1 MKKSLLFALSALFS
15 PLLLIAQTSGG
26 PDSYGYTWVNSDD
39 LNGPTFDW
47 VDIST
52 IGTPVD
58 GLTDDNASAFITM
71 GPSFHYYWSDVTKII
86 VGSNG
91 WLSFDQASNIAHCF
105 PSIPSAGGAAD
116 HLLAPMMTDLLFGQ
130 AGTDAV
136 AYTYHD
142 NVNNRFIVSYIDVP
156 WWSATAPGYIGLNT
170 FQVILSSADSS
181 ITYQYLD
188 MDQAS
193 LNDIVGC
200 DQDLVIGIENVTGDI
215 GLQVINEQVPADS
228 FAIKFYYPEAVT
240 FAIQDATPTWNQN
253 PGNKGTFVVSGTDI
267 NLQTNIGN
275 VGNEDFVDEI
285 QVSGQL
291 QSLNLVELY
300 IDYDTIPSLTA
311 GGSNTIVFSSIANL
325 PEGQYFFNTSSTNPN
340 DINPGNN
347 QNVTEITAVDM
358 NQPSFVLSHATQGFP
373 DGAVAWTGGGGVGVF
388 IKPPTYPVTLDSI
401 SVFIND
407 GGLGAE
413 EFTLEV
419 YDDDSM
425 NDAPGT
431 VIATELVA
439 AGSYTINTWVTVALS
454 SPIEIQDG
462 GIFLGWIHPGTSSVT
477 LGTELAGPIS
487 NQSYEFVGG
496 GWAAYRENAT
506 TEFLINGIFESECG
520 NFTINTDN
528 ISDVSCWGAN
538 DGSIDISVNG
548 GTPGYS
554 YTWSN
559 GVGAVEDPS
568 GLNPG
573 VYVLAVEDSLGC
585 QTGVS
590 VTINQ
595 PTEISTSATSEDEMA
610 GDDGSIDLTVTGG
623 TPPYSYLWD
632 HGSINQDPSGLSSG
646 DYVVTVTDA
655 NGCESDLSVTVASQ
669 VGILETEHVV
679 LQVYPNPNNGS
690 FILSGEFRS
699 GDRFNVRDL
708 IGNEVGFDLAHQNG
722 QVRIDLNESATG
734 VYFVNWTNGIQSG
747 TAKLMVN

>member
-1 MKKSLLFALSALFS
+1 MKKSLLFALSVLFS
-15 PLLLIAQTSGG
+15 PALLIAQTSGG
-26 PDSYGYTWVNSDD
+26 PDAYGYTWVNSDD

-52 IGTPVD
+52 IGTPVA

-142 NVNNRFIVSYIDVP
+142 NVNNRFIVSYVDVP
-156 WWSATAPGYIGLNT
+156 WWSATAPGYVGLNT

-181 ITYQYLD
+181 ITFQYLD

-240 FAIQDATPTWNQN
+240 FAIQDATPSWNQN

-275 VGNEDFVDEI
+275 VGNEDFIDEI

-311 GGSNTIVFSSIANL
+311 GGSNTIVFSSTANL

-373 DGAVAWTGGGGVGVF
+373 DGVVAWTGGGGVGVF

-439 AGSYTINTWVTVALS
+439 AGTYTINTWVSVALS

-462 GIFLGWIHPGTSSVT
+462 GIFIGWIHPGTSSVT

-487 NQSYEFVGG
+487 HQSYEFVGG

-538 DGSIDISVNG
+538 DGSIDVSVNG

-632 HGSINQDPSGLSSG
+632 QGSINQDPSGLSSG

-708 IGNEVGFDLAHQNG
+708 IGNEVGFDLAHQNS

-747 TAKLMVN
+747 TAKLMVK

>member
-690 FILSGEFRS
+690 FILSGEFRP